1 MKKGFITQDH
11 YAAVPYGK
19 KQLMIIF
26 NGEQLEIVNTELQA
40 KKFIDNHRTKPGIGT
55 VFVSSSSPSAKAK
68 KSRKTK
74 NK

>member
-11 YAAVPYGK
+11 YAAIPYGK

-55 VFVSSSSPSAKAK
+55 VFVGSSSPTAKIGRP
-68 KSRKTK
+68 RKTK